1 MVDSPAASSQDP
13 ADMVDPATAFLQG
26 NVPAASEAEHSLR
39 HAPGPYFGSYGGRW
53 MPESLI
59 AALDELEDT
68 FEKAKVDPEFLAQIN
83 ELNKNYSGRP
93 SLLTEAKRFSEH
105 AGGARVFLKREDLNH
120 TGSHKI
126 NNVLGQALLAKRM
139 GKTRL
144 IAETGAGQHGV
155 ASATAA
161 ALLGLECVVYMGA
174 EDCRRQALNVA
185 RMQLLG
191 ATVIPVTNGSQTLK
205 DAIND
210 ALRDWVANVD
220 NTHYLLG
227 TAAGAHPFPAMVR
240 FFHEVIG
247 EEARGQI
254 IDQIGR
260 LPDAVCACIG
270 GGSNAIGIFHGFLDD
285 PSVKIYGFEAGGDGV
300 ETGRHAATIS
310 LGKPGVLH
318 GARSYLMQD
327 DDGQT
332 IESHSISAGLDYPGV
347 GPEHSYLN
355 DIGRVSYEA
364 ITDAEAMDAFKL
376 LCRTEGIIPAI
387 ESAHALA
394 GALKVGQRLTEAA
407 ATPSDVVIIVNLSGR
422 GDKDVET
429 AADWFG
435 MLDEDGNVKGTMLST
450 RSAKGAAHG
459 AGADRDTAAPES
471 ANINAEDASNE

>member
-1 MVDSPAASSQDP
+1 MAHVPTASSPEP
-13 ADMVDPATAFLQG
+13 AGGNDEGMADAATAFLAGGHGQPEPDAG
-26 NVPAASEAEHSLR
+26 HSLR

-68 FEKAKVDPEFLAQIN
+68 FEKAKVDPDFLAEVA

-93 SLLTEAKRFSEH
+93 SLLTEAKRFSQH
-105 AGGARVFLKREDLNH
+105 AGGARIFLKREDLNH

-161 ALLGLECVVYMGA
+161 ALLGMECVVYMGA

-191 ATVIPVTNGSQTLK
+191 ATVVPVTNGSQTLK

-247 EEARGQI
+247 EEARVQI
-254 IDQIGR
+254 LDQLGR
-260 LPDAVCACIG
+260 LPDAICACIG
-270 GGSNAIGIFHGFLDD
+270 GGSNAIGLFHGFLDD
-285 PSVKIYGFEAGGDGV
+285 ASVKIYGFEAGGDGV
-300 ETGRHAATIS
+300 ETGRHAATIT
-310 LGKPGVLH
+310 LGRPGVLH

-332 IESHSISAGLDYPGV
+332 VESHSISAGLDYPGV
-347 GPEHSYLN
+347 GPEHSYLH
-355 DIGRVSYEA
+355 DIGRVSYEP
-364 ITDAEAMDAFKL
+364 ITDTEAMDAFKL
-376 LCRTEGIIPAI
+376 LSQTEGIIPAI

-394 GALKVGQRLTEAA
+394 GAMKVGQRLTAGL
-407 ATPSDVVIIVNLSGR
+407 ATPSDIAIIVNLSGR

-429 AADWFG
+429 AAAWFG
-435 MLDEDGNVKGTMLST
+435 MLDENGQVKGTTLST
-450 RSAKGAAHG
+450 RAAK
-459 AGADRDTAAPES
+459 DTAPT
-471 ANINAEDASNE
+471 ANADAADPNAEDASNE